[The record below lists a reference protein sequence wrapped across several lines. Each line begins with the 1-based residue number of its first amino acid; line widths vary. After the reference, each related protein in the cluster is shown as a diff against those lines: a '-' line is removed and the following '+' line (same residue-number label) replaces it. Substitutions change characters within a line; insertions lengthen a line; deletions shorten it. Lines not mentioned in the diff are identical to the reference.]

1 MRSFEKT
8 LFFLPKPKKSESLAL
23 GLGDFFSLKKKIVL
37 LKIQVYKESS
47 RPLNYLEGP
56 LGSQLVLVTLHNA

>member
-1 MRSFEKT
+1 MWSFEKT

-23 GLGDFFSLKKKIVL
+23 GLGDFFLSKKIVL
-37 LKIQVYKESS
+37 LKIQVYNESS

-56 LGSQLVLVTLHNA
+56 LGSQMVLVTLHNA